1 MTLFCYCWLLWY
13 FQVNVWKI
21 ISQGQAREICV
32 LIKKCEKSLSCGQ
45 HFLYLLSWQNT
56 LWLKCACENNESY
69 FTENKD
75 INEFMDSS
83 ICTWDF
89 QFQVLVS
96 NKINVTCSF
105 YKFVMAKWV
114 MTFCEGCFT
123 YFGVAN
129 SILLVFWAG
138 LRKCE

>member
-1 MTLFCYCWLLWY
+1 MCMK
-13 FQVNVWKI
+13 N
-21 ISQGQAREICV
+21 
-32 LIKKCEKSLSCGQ
+32 
-45 HFLYLLSWQNT
+45 
-56 LWLKCACENNESY
+56 ENKESY

-75 INEFMDSS
+75 KTEFMDSS

-114 MTFCEGCFT
+114 MTVCEGCFT
-123 YFGVAN
+123 NFGVAN
-129 SILLVFWAG
+129 TILLLF
-138 LRKCE
+138 